1 MTGARKSSKAAKK
14 PQSTKHK
21 TVTKKLQRTSTIT
34 ETVKTGKQFL
44 AKRNEVKSPS
54 KKPSTPKPAAQA
66 SKPAAPAPP
75 AAAPQK
81 KVEKVV
87 VKKANKKLSRS
98 RTINETLKTAK
109 TFLSSNKPK
118 LTRKSTIQ
126 QTVEASKPVVK
137 SRKSSKGRR

>member
-1 MTGARKSSKAAKK
+1 MAGARKSSKAAKK

-21 TVTKKLQRTSTIT
+21 KVPKKLQRASTIS
-34 ETVKTGKQFL
+34 ETVKSGKQFL
-44 AKRNEVKSPS
+44 AKQNEVKSPS
-54 KKPSTPKPAAQA
+54 KKPSTPKPAAETT
-66 SKPAAPAPP
+66 KPAAPVV
-75 AAAPQK
+75 K

-87 VKKANKKLSRS
+87 VKKVNKKLPRS

-109 TFLSSNKPK
+109 TFLSSKKPK